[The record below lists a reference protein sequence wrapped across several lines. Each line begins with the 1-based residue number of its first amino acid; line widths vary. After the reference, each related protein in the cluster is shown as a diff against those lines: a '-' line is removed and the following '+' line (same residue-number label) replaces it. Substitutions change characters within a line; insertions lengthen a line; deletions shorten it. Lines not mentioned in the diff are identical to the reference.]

1 MPPLC
6 KGRWVGESRLGGVV
20 ENALHFRIECPAGRA
35 YFCATK
41 VAKTWGSFDS
51 PPYPLKT
58 TQGRCPWTPL
68 QRRNPY
74 ITHLWV
80 VSSSCMAGRP
90 TKNALVRCQ

>member
-35 YFCATK
+35 YFCATIPSGARE

-58 TQGRCPWTPL
+58 TQGLCLWTPFH
-68 QRRNPY
+68 R
-74 ITHLWV
+74 
-80 VSSSCMAGRP
+80 
-90 TKNALVRCQ
+90 